1 MSTAPVPR
9 ERGHAKAYAIRF
21 AITDQDN
28 PGATMKISIL
38 QVNTVVGDLDG
49 NADRIAAGVAEV
61 SRHRPDLIVTPELS
75 LTGCPP
81 RDLLL
86 DTGFIARNL
95 AVLEDLAA
103 RVAGAPPV
111 LVGFAEP
118 NTTGVG
124 RPLFNAAALLRD
136 GSVGETF
143 RKTRISGGPLDEDS
157 YFEPGPGTPPI
168 LRLGG
173 RTIGVSIG
181 EEARCDGPV
190 PDAIVNLSASPFAA
204 GAARLREA
212 ALSRIAGEYGVAIAS
227 ANLVGGNDDR
237 IFDGRSPVFSAGG
250 TLIARGAAF
259 AEDTVTV
266 DIDRPVPQAVAPD
279 DPAPE
284 SEIWRALVLGTRD
297 YVHKCGF
304 KSAHLGLSG
313 GIDSSLVAAVAVE
326 ALGPEN
332 VLGVLLPSPYTSK
345 ESIED
350 ARELATN
357 LGIRTY
363 CLRITPMMEAFD
375 DALAEVFAGLS
386 HDTTEENLQ
395 ARIRAAVLMAISN
408 KFHSMLLSTGNKS
421 EVAVGYATLYGDMAG
436 GLAVIADVP
445 KEMVYRISRW
455 LNARRALI
463 PDRVFEKPPSA
474 ELRPGQTDQ
483 EILPPYEVL
492 DAILYRYID
501 RFESPDEIVAAG
513 YPAKTVAEVV
523 RMIGRAEFKRRQAPP
538 GLRVTDRA
546 FSTDWHM
553 PIAAKFWWR

>member
-1 MSTAPVPR
+1 
-9 ERGHAKAYAIRF
+9 
-21 AITDQDN
+21 
-28 PGATMKISIL
+28 MKISLL

-49 NADRIAAGVAEV
+49 NADRIAAGVAEA

-86 DTGFIARNL
+86 QAGFITRSL
-95 AVLEDLAA
+95 AVLDDLAA
-103 RVAGAPPV
+103 GLADAPPV

-118 NTTGVG
+118 NPAGTG
-124 RPLFNAAALLRD
+124 RPLFNAAALFQD
-136 GSVGETF
+136 GEVREAF
-143 RKTRISGGPLDEDS
+143 RKTSISGIFDEGR
-157 YFEPGPGTPPI
+157 YFEPAAGSYGTF
-168 LRLGG
+168 RLGE
-173 RTIGVSIG
+173 RTVGVAIG
-181 EEARCDGPV
+181 EEIRWSGEV
-190 PDAIVNLSASPFAA
+190 PDVIVNLSASPFVT
-204 GAARLREA
+204 GRQHLREET
-212 ALSRIAGEYGVAIAS
+212 LSGLAKGNRVAIVS
-227 ANLVGGNDDR
+227 ANLVGGNDDLV
-237 IFDGRSPVFSAGG
+237 FDGRSTVFSADGA
-250 TLIARGAAF
+250 LIARGAAF
-259 AEDTVTV
+259 AEDVVTV
-266 DIDRPVPQAVAPD
+266 DLARPAPQAVAPD
-279 DPAPE
+279 DQGPE
-284 SEIWRALVLGTRD
+284 AEIWQALVLGTRD
-297 YVHKCGF
+297 YVQKCGF
-304 KSAHLGLSG
+304 RSAHLGLSG

-332 VLGVLLPSPYTSK
+332 VLGVILPSPYTSK

-350 ARELATN
+350 ARELAKN

-386 HDTTEENLQ
+386 QDTTEENLQ

-436 GLAVIADVP
+436 GLAVIADLP

-492 DAILYRYID
+492 DAILYHYID

-553 PIAAKFWWR
+553 PIAAKLWWR